1 MIPGMPVPRRPALVT
16 SSRLLATVAAT
27 LLAAACAAAQPMPA
41 ARAFGTLKAN
51 VPQVSNGNLTRELRI
66 HWTAPRSSTQGAS
79 TSSTNSFT
87 LLGQV
92 RFSGAPRRERQPEPS
107 ANDLVIV
114 VQDAA
119 GRDLDW
125 RIIPNPRLIR
135 SETPDRSGLLSG
147 QLIERDEVELLV
159 YVPDVAGAE
168 RIQIFSPVWNGQE
181 FTLAPLGQLTIGGAP

>member
-1 MIPGMPVPRRPALVT
+1 MIPGMPAPLRPALVT
-16 SSRLLATVAAT
+16 ITRLLATLAAT
-27 LLAAACAAAQPMPA
+27 LVAAACAAAQPMP

-51 VPQVSNGNLTRELRI
+51 VPQVSDGNLTRELRI
-66 HWTAPRSSTQGAS
+66 HWTAPRASTQGAG
-79 TSSTNSFT
+79 TSSVNSFK

-107 ANDLVIV
+107 ANDLVVV
-114 VQDAA
+114 VQDSS

-135 SETPDRSGLLSG
+135 SETPDRNGLLSG

-181 FTLAPLGQLTIGGAP
+181 FTLDPLGQLTIGSGP

>member
-1 MIPGMPVPRRPALVT
+1 MPQPLRPALVT
-16 SSRLLATVAAT
+16 ISRLLATLAAT
-27 LLAAACAAAQPMPA
+27 LVAAACAAAQPMPA
-41 ARAFGTLKAN
+41 ARAFDTLKAN
-51 VPQVSNGNLTRELRI
+51 VSQVSNGNLTRELRI
-66 HWTAPRSSTQGAS
+66 HWTAPRAATQGAS
-79 TSSTNSFT
+79 TSSPNSFK

-114 VQDAA
+114 VQDSS
-119 GRDLDW
+119 GNDLDW

-159 YVPDVAGAE
+159 YVPDIAGAE
-168 RIQIFSPVWNGQE
+168 RIQIFSPVWNGRE
-181 FTLAPLGQLTIGGAP
+181 FALDPLGQVTIGSGR

>member
-1 MIPGMPVPRRPALVT
+1 MPEPLRPALVT
-16 SSRLLATVAAT
+16 ISRLLATLAAT
-27 LLAAACAAAQPMPA
+27 LVAAACAAAQPMPA

-51 VPQVSNGNLTRELRI
+51 VSQVSNGNLTRELRI
-66 HWTAPRSSTQGAS
+66 HWTAPRASTQGAS
-79 TSSTNSFT
+79 TTSPNSFK

-114 VQDAA
+114 VQDSS
-119 GRDLDW
+119 GNDLDW

-135 SETPDRSGLLSG
+135 SEIPDRSGLLSG

-159 YVPDVAGAE
+159 YVPDIDGAE
-168 RIQIFSPVWNGQE
+168 RIQIFSPVWNGRE
-181 FTLAPLGQLTIGGAP
+181 FTLDPLGQVTIGSGR

>member
-1 MIPGMPVPRRPALVT
+1 MPEPLRPALVT
-16 SSRLLATVAAT
+16 ISRLLATLAAT
-27 LLAAACAAAQPMPA
+27 LVAAACAAAQPMPA

-51 VPQVSNGNLTRELRI
+51 VSQVSNGNLTRELRI
-66 HWTAPRSSTQGAS
+66 HWTAPRAGTQGAS
-79 TSSTNSFT
+79 TNSPNSFK

-114 VQDAA
+114 LQDSS
-119 GRDLDW
+119 GNDLDW

-159 YVPDVAGAE
+159 YVPDIAGAE
-168 RIQIFSPVWNGQE
+168 RIQIFSPVWNGRE
-181 FTLAPLGQLTIGGAP
+181 FTLDPLGQVTIGSGR